1 AVGAVVAAR
10 LPLHAALLSRQVHG
24 HVVEGLGVVGPV
36 HVGDGVVP
44 RGHVGEQQGYG
55 AVIAATGGRV
65 ARCVEGDGGGGG
77 VREGDVHV
85 LGGGTS
91 GHGDGDVVVGARA
104 QVGDGRLS
112 RQVHGHVVEGLGVV
126 GPVHVGNGV
135 VPRGH
140 VGEQQGYGAVIAA
153 TGGRVAR

>member
-1 AVGAVVAAR
+1 DGDVVVGARA
-10 LPLHAALLSRQVHG
+10 QVG
-24 HVVEGLGVVGPV
+24 DEIGRASGRGSVVEGLGVVGPV
-36 HVGDGVVP
+36 HVGNGVVP

-91 GHGDGDVVVGARA
+91 VHGDGDVVVGARA
-104 QVGDGRLS
+104 QVGD
-112 RQVHGHVVEGLGVV
+112 
-126 GPVHVGNGV
+126 
-135 VPRGH
+135 
-140 VGEQQGYGAVIAA
+140 
-153 TGGRVAR
+153 